1 MSWRRNNSFWTK
13 LCEYLS
19 PACIRKPLDV
29 SNKSLSCSILHLDK
43 YSEVVSNIQLHRFDE
58 MPSGKPDR
66 ELQKHSFHHWCG
78 YFP

>member
-1 MSWRRNNSFWTK
+1 MSWRRNSSSWTK

-19 PACIRKPLDV
+19 PACIRKHLTV

-66 ELQKHSFHHWCG
+66 ELQKHSFHR
-78 YFP
+78 